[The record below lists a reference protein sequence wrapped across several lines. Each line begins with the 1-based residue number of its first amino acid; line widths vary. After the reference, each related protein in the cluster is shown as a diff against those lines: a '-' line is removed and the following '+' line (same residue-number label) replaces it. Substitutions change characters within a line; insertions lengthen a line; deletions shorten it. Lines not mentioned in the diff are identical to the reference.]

1 MKKVFWTSIVWIIL
15 VCGFVLY
22 MKWFNQPL
30 AQKVT
35 WFVYSG
41 EECPV
46 LQCDTPTC
54 APCNCEN
61 ECNAMEGS
69 TSWVVQEVVEPVT
82 CNCPAQV
89 LTWETLEICTKVF
102 DQLDKIEKKISGT
115 TTEKTEEELFEEFK
129 TWYESKE

>member
-15 VCGFVLY
+15 VCGFAFY

-35 WFVYSG
+35 SFIYSG

-46 LQCDTPTC
+46 LQCDTPAC
-54 APCNCEN
+54 EPCEIECPDCPDCED
-61 ECNAMEGS
+61 
-69 TSWVVQEVVEPVT
+69 EVVAE
-82 CNCPAQV
+82 CNCPAQIV
-89 LTWETLEICTKVF
+89 TDDVCTKLSE
-102 DQLDKIEKKISGT
+102 QLDRIEKKVSWT

-129 TWYESKE
+129 ARRENNE

>member
-35 WFVYSG
+35 SFIHPS

-46 LQCDTPTC
+46 LQCDTPACPECITS
-54 APCNCEN
+54 CE
-61 ECNAMEGS
+61 ECSESLECPEME
-69 TSWVVQEVVEPVT
+69 E
-82 CNCPAQV
+82 CNCPAQM
-89 LTWETLEICTKVF
+89 LTDADVCTKLSE
-102 DQLDKIEKKISGT
+102 QLDRIEKKVSWT
-115 TTEKTEEELFEEFK
+115 AEKTEEDLFEEFK
-129 TWYESKE
+129 AWYESKE

>member
-15 VCGFVLY
+15 ICGFVLY

-35 WFVYSG
+35 WFVYSA
-41 EECPV
+41 EECPE
-46 LQCDTPTC
+46 LQCDVPVC

-61 ECNAMEGS
+61 ECKAMEDL
-69 TSWVVQEVVEPVT
+69 TSWTVAE
-82 CNCPAQV
+82 CNCPAQIV
-89 LTWETLEICTKVF
+89 TWESLEICTKLSE
-102 DQLDKIEKKISGT
+102 QLDRIEKKVSWT
-115 TTEKTEEELFEEFK
+115 STQAEKTEEELFEEFK

>member
-46 LQCDTPTC
+46 LQCDTPAC
-54 APCNCEN
+54 EPCEIECPDCPDCED
-61 ECNAMEGS
+61 A
-69 TSWVVQEVVEPVT
+69 VVAE
-82 CNCPAQV
+82 CNCPATTV
-89 LTWETLEICTKVF
+89 ADADVCTKLSE
-102 DQLDKIEKKISGT
+102 QLDRIEKKVSW
-115 TTEKTEEELFEEFK
+115 TTEKSEEDLFEEFK
-129 TWYESKE
+129 AWYESKE

>member
-35 WFVYSG
+35 SFIHPS

-46 LQCDTPTC
+46 LQCDTPAC
-54 APCNCEN
+54 EPCEN
-61 ECNAMEGS
+61 EWSGQQLECP
-69 TSWVVQEVVEPVT
+69 EVEE
-82 CNCPAQV
+82 CNCPAQMV
-89 LTWETLEICTKVF
+89 TDTDVCTKLSE
-102 DQLDKIEKKISGT
+102 QLDRIEKKVSWAT
-115 TTEKTEEELFEEFK
+115 VEKSEEELFEEFK
-129 TWYESKE
+129 ARRDSKDE